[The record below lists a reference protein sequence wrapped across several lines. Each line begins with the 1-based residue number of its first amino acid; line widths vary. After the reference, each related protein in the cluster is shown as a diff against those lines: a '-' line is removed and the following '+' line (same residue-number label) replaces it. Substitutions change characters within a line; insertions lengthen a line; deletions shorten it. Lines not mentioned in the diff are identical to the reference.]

1 MLAGTTD
8 AAVTPE
14 TAQLIPREAA
24 VCVFERSW
32 HATPNNVSR
41 SRRALLA
48 TLREEELAEPV
59 LDTIGLAV
67 AAVTTNTVYHGY
79 VGRRIGQFQIT
90 AATEADAIK
99 VTVEDDGCGF
109 DEQTAPVSGRGRGL
123 VASLANH
130 VETTSRS
137 GGGTVTTMWF
147 ARTA

>member
-1 MLAGTTD
+1 M
-8 AAVTPE
+8 TPE
-14 TAQLIPREAA
+14 TAQLIPREAAA

-90 AATEADAIK
+90 AAAEADAIK

-109 DEQTAPVSGRGRGL
+109 ENADAAPNAGRGLGL
-123 VASLANH
+123 VASLTKH
-130 VETTSRS
+130 VETTSRP

-147 ARTA
+147 ARTP

>member
-1 MLAGTTD
+1 
-8 AAVTPE
+8 VTPE
-14 TAQLIPREAA
+14 TAQLIPPREAA

-48 TLREEELAEPV
+48 TLREEDLAEPV
-59 LDTIGLAV
+59 LDAIGLAV

-109 DEQTAPVSGRGRGL
+109 ETPEAAPNAGRGLGL
-123 VASLANH
+123 VASLAER
-130 VETTSRS
+130 VETSSRS

-147 ARTA
+147 ARTR